1 MIHISNNCRITHFSR
16 SDNVNCLPSSNTNEI
31 LEQLLTSLYE
41 RYHDDLELSRENS
54 SFVYES
60 VEECNIHF
68 HKVDLR
74 RDSSFIDSLEW
85 LKKKA
90 VINPKNIDVY
100 CFMYAI
106 SIALFNKE
114 FGKNPGRIGQNLQLH
129 TDNSLRYNINFP
141 ASYED
146 YETFERLNPDVE
158 LNIFDVPFQKQNI
171 LPEYI
176 SKHNFDN
183 KDQVILLKISDGKG
197 KWHFL
202 ALPSVLDE
210 DCVKRPY
217 KSLSRLM
224 EGISSNSHENY
235 YCLGCFHSFRT
246 EATLENHE
254 DLCKNNKFAKADLP
268 EEGGNFKRYTPGA
281 KSLKMDTVIYAD
293 FESILVP

>member
-1 MIHISNNCRITHFSR
+1 M
-16 SDNVNCLPSSNTNEI
+16 V
-31 LEQLLTSLYE
+31 
-41 RYHDDLELSRENS
+41 
-54 SFVYES
+54 
-60 VEECNIHF
+60 
-68 HKVDLR
+68 
-74 RDSSFIDSLEW
+74 
-85 LKKKA
+85 KKKA

-183 KDQVILLKISDGKG
+183 KDQVILLKISDSKG

-268 EEGGNFKRYTPGA
+268 EEGGNFKRYKPGA

-293 FESILVP
+293 FESILVPYSTCDKKHETCKKVNKQVPCGYSINVYTYKVYIEKHQSNIVIAVKMLLVIFVKKCIILHMILLIFTNNL

>member
-16 SDNVNCLPSSNTNEI
+16 SDNVNCLPSSNTKEI

-54 SFVYES
+54 SFIYES

-74 RDSSFIDSLEW
+74 RDSSFIDAPEW

-90 VINPKNIDVY
+90 VINPENIDVY

-114 FGKNPGRIGQNLQLH
+114 FGQNPGRIGQNLQLH
-129 TDNSLRYNINFP
+129 T
-141 ASYED
+141 
-146 YETFERLNPDVE
+146 
-158 LNIFDVPFQKQNI
+158 
-171 LPEYI
+171 
-176 SKHNFDN
+176 
-183 KDQVILLKISDGKG
+183 G

-235 YCLGCFHSFRT
+235 YCLGCFHPFRRKT
-246 EATLENHE
+246 TLKNHE
-254 DLCKNNKFAKADLP
+254 DLRRNNKFAKTDLP
-268 EEGGNFKRYTPGA
+268 EE
-281 KSLKMDTVIYAD
+281 
-293 FESILVP
+293 

>member
-1 MIHISNNCRITHFSR
+1 M
-16 SDNVNCLPSSNTNEI
+16 V
-31 LEQLLTSLYE
+31 
-41 RYHDDLELSRENS
+41 
-54 SFVYES
+54 
-60 VEECNIHF
+60 
-68 HKVDLR
+68 K
-74 RDSSFIDSLEW
+74 
-85 LKKKA
+85 KKKA
-90 VINPKNIDVY
+90 VINPKNIDIY
-100 CFMYAI
+100 YFMYAI
-106 SIALFNKE
+106 SIVLFNKE
-114 FGKNPGRIGQNLQLH
+114 FGKNPGRVGQNLQLH
-129 TDNSLRYNINFP
+129 TDNSLRYDINFP

-146 YETFERLNPDVE
+146 YETFERLNPDVA
-158 LNIFDVPFQKQNI
+158 LNIFDVPFQEQNI

-183 KDQVILLKISDGKG
+183 KDQVILLKISDSKG

-246 EATLENHE
+246 ETTLENHE

-268 EEGGNFKRYTPGA
+268 EEGGNFKRYKPGA